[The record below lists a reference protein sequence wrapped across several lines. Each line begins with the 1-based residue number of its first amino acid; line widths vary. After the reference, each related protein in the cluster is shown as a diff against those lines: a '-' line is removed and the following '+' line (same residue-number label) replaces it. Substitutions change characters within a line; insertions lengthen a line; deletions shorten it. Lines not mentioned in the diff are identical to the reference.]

1 MIMNRTTRRTLAV
14 FRNLALTF
22 CIFIALTP
30 QVVSGNTAPML
41 RDKFPALSSG
51 MFATAFLESLD
62 KSIVLEVSGLK
73 ISEKDLQQAIAAED
87 PKMQKQLAKDLL
99 FVLEQET
106 IKQLLVREAKKE
118 AGDQNKQDDDSL
130 IDQFL
135 AKKGEGLSVSEEEI
149 AVFYQKNKGT
159 MGTAP
164 LKDLQENIRQYLLQ
178 DKSQKAADAYITKLT
193 ESLQFRL
200 NGDWVAEQNRLALDN
215 PVDKARTSGKP
226 TMAEFGATGCIPC
239 DMMQPILDGLRKDY
253 KDKLNVVFVHVGEEQ
268 ILGARYGIRS
278 IPVQVFFDKN
288 GKEVFRHAGFFAAEE
303 VNKQLL
309 AMGVTK

>member
-1 MIMNRTTRRTLAV
+1 MI
-14 FRNLALTF
+14 FRHIALIF
-22 CIFIALTP
+22 CIFLAFAP

-62 KSIVLEVSGLK
+62 KGVVLETNGLK
-73 ISEKDLQQAIAAED
+73 ISDEDLQQAIATED
-87 PKMQKQLAKDLL
+87 PKMQKLAKNLL

-106 IKQLLVREAKKE
+106 IRQLLVREAKKE
-118 AGDQNKQDDDSL
+118 AGAQKEQDDEAV

-135 AKKGEGLSVSEEEI
+135 TKMSTSLSVSEEEI
-149 AVFYQKNKGT
+149 ETFYRKNKGS

-164 LKDLQENIRQYLLQ
+164 FKDLREEIRQYLLQ
-178 DKSQKAADAYITKLT
+178 DKKQQAADAYITKLT
-193 ESLQFRL
+193 DSLQFRL
-200 NGDWVAEQNRLALDN
+200 NSDWVAEQNRLALDN
-215 PVDKARTSGKP
+215 SVDKARTSGKP

-253 KDKLNVVFVHVGEEQ
+253 KDKLNVVFIHVGEEQ
-268 ILGARYGIRS
+268 VVGARYGIRS
-278 IPVQVFFDKN
+278 IPVQVFFDAN
-288 GKEVFRHAGFFAAEE
+288 GQEVFRHTGFFAAEE
-303 VNKQLL
+303 VDKQLR

>member
-1 MIMNRTTRRTLAV
+1 
-14 FRNLALTF
+14 
-22 CIFIALTP
+22 
-30 QVVSGNTAPML
+30 
-41 RDKFPALSSG
+41 
-51 MFATAFLESLD
+51 MFAPAIIESLD
-62 KSIVLEVSGLK
+62 KGFVLQANGLT
-73 ISEKDLQQAIAAED
+73 ITEKDLQQAIASED
-87 PKMQKQLAKDLL
+87 PKIQKQLAKDLM

-106 IKQLLVREAKKE
+106 VNQLLVREAKKE
-118 AGDQNKQDDDSL
+118 AGDQNGQDDDYL

-149 AVFYQKNKGT
+149 AAFYQKNKGT
-159 MGTAP
+159 MGAAP
-164 LKDLQENIRQYLLQ
+164 LKDLQENIQQYLLQ
-178 DKSQKAADAYITKLT
+178 EKSQKAADAYITKLT
-193 ESLQFRL
+193 DSLQFRL
-200 NGDWVAEQNRLALDN
+200 NGDWVEEQNRLALDN

-268 ILGARYGIRS
+268 ILGARYNIRS
-278 IPVQVFFDKN
+278 IPVQVFFDKS
-288 GKEVFRHAGFFAAEE
+288 GREVFRHAGFFAAEE

>member
-1 MIMNRTTRRTLAV
+1 MIVTKITHRTTRV
-14 FRNLALTF
+14 IKSISQ
-22 CIFIALTP
+22 IFFIFFVIAP
-30 QVVSGNTAPML
+30 QVVLGNTAPML

-51 MFATAFLESLD
+51 MFANAFLLPLD
-62 KSIVLEVSGLK
+62 KGVVLEVSGLR
-73 ISEKDLQQAIAAED
+73 ITESDLQKAITSED
-87 PKMQKQLAKDLL
+87 PKFQKQLAKDLL

-130 IDQFL
+130 IEQFL
-135 AKKGEGLSVSEEEI
+135 AKKGEGLSVSEEE
-149 AVFYQKNKGT
+149 VTTFYRKNKGT

-164 LKDLQENIRQYLLQ
+164 LKDLQENIKQYLLQ

-200 NGDWVAEQNRLALDN
+200 NGDWVEEQNRLALDN

-253 KDKLNVVFVHVGEEQ
+253 KDELNVVFVHVGEEQ
-268 ILGARYGIRS
+268 VLGARYGIRS

-309 AMGVTK
+309 AMEITK